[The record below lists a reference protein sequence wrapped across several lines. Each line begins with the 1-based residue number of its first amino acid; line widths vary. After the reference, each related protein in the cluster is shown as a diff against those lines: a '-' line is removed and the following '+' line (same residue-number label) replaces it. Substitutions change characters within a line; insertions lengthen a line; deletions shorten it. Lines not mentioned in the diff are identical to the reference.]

1 MDTERKSVIT
11 VKRRKIGDERQPDP
25 GFQEADI
32 FFSPVDVLMKD
43 GVLVGKVGYSDE
55 RDNDTY
61 RTNLTEL
68 VAKSSKGKFS
78 LKTVSIDEAD
88 RLGLVTKPV
97 AIGIPPL
104 GTDQ

>member
-32 FFSPVDVLMKD
+32 FFSPVDVLM
-43 GVLVGKVGYSDE
+43 KVGYSDE